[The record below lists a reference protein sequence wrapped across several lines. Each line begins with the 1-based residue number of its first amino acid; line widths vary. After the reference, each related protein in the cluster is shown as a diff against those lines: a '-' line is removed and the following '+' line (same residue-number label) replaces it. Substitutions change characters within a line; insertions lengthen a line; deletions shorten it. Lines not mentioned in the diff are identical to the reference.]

1 MAEPNGLQLISKY
14 SSAVSRLHDIM
25 AKKGKSVQY
34 NLVSVVDLLPNK
46 MYMYNAKCGG
56 IITYGYGPSSN
67 EAKND
72 AANKFLDKLASI
84 VEIDDYLPNST
95 NPTYLE
101 SNMEFVQSINYI
113 GTLQELCRAY
123 SWSFPKYEYQGIEGK
138 YNNEEHTIICS
149 AGPYESEGVGKTKK
163 IAKNHAA
170 YLTLTQINMNQR
182 KTNKNY
188 TSNDSIEKMNE
199 MENEEL
205 GLSISVVK
213 NDTVNKALHQNNHI
227 NDNESKMFTNYVG
240 ILQDKCIA
248 HGWELPKYEF
258 HKENN
263 NDLYSVICSLGL
275 HKSMGKGHVKK
286 IAKQQAAQLLIE
298 QIDLNQE
305 TSSMSRK
312 NITHEIVD
320 KGKFNMITPTINIEV
335 CDDFKFMNLGFN
347 QLLSSEKKWVQKLKE
362 CNSLD
367 ELNMSG
373 FEFLT
378 KLANEKFLSI
388 ICIQYPEDCGEI
400 ELSLKITTPTVKP
413 VLICSGIGKTY
424 EDAKNAA
431 AKSALKYIKHF
442 LI

>member
-14 SSAVSRLHDIM
+14 SSAVARLHDIM
-25 AKKGKSVQY
+25 AKKSKSVQY
-34 NLVSVVDLLPNK
+34 NIVSVVDMLPNK
-46 MYMYNAKCGG
+46 TYMYNAICGEM
-56 IITYGYGPSSN
+56 ITYGYGLSSN
-67 EAKND
+67 EAEND

-84 VEIDDYLPNST
+84 AEIDDYLPKSII
-95 NPTYLE
+95 PPYLE
-101 SNMEFVQSINYI
+101 SNMKFTQSVNYI
-113 GTLQELCRAY
+113 GTLQELCKACD
-123 SWSFPKYEYQGIEGK
+123 WSAPKYEYQDIKGK
-138 YNNEEHTIICS
+138 YKNEDHMFTVICS
-149 AGPYESEGVGKTKK
+149 AGTYESEGIGKNKK

-170 YLTLTQINMNQR
+170 YSTLTQINMNQR

-188 TSNDSIEKMNE
+188 MSNDSIEKMNE
-199 MENEEL
+199 MENENL

-227 NDNESKMFTNYVG
+227 NSNGSRMLTNYIG
-240 ILQDKCIA
+240 ILNDMCIA

-263 NDLYSVICSLGL
+263 NDLYSVICSVGL
-275 HKSMGKGHVKK
+275 HKSMGKGHAKK

-305 TSSMSRK
+305 TSSMSRR
-312 NITHEIVD
+312 NITQEIVD
-320 KGKFNMITPTINIEV
+320 K
-335 CDDFKFMNLGFN
+335 GFN

-373 FEFLT
+373 FEMLT
-378 KLANEKFLSI
+378 KLANENFLSI

-413 VLICSGIGKTY
+413 VLICSGTGKTY

-431 AKSALKYIKHF
+431 GKSALKYIKHF